1 MNLFTLALKS
11 LAIRKTTVSLTI
23 VSLTLSFILLFTVD
37 RLRREAEVGFTQA
50 ISQTDLIIGGRTGSV
65 QLLLYTIFNVGTAGH
80 GIDLSSYE
88 RIKSMPSV
96 KWAVPM
102 AMGDSHRG
110 FRVVG
115 TTTDYFAN
123 FKYRQD
129 QALAFHE
136 GLSFSKGNEIVI
148 GWDVAKKLNYELNDE
163 IIITHGVTKGE
174 GVLKHDDK
182 PFVIKGILAA
192 TGTPVDQSVFVS
204 LEGHSALHHEGLD
217 EKGQT
222 DHEDQSNHDDHDD
235 GEPKVGG
242 GEKLNAILLGLNS
255 KMDLLRIQR
264 EINEDKVDPMMA
276 IIPGVVAAELWQNL
290 GHIETIL
297 TGISY
302 LVLIVGLMSL
312 VVSLLT
318 SLNERRREM
327 AILRAIGVSA
337 HKIRILFLTEA
348 LAMVV
353 VSILTS
359 IAGSFLLMW
368 VGSGWV
374 VNQFGVYFTS
384 SWLGTEDLVKVCLV
398 LLVGIGA
405 ALIPAQRA
413 MRMSL
418 KDGLSQKI

>member
-1 MNLFTLALKS
+1 MNLLSLAIKS
-11 LAIRKTTVSLTI
+11 LANRKTTVSLTI
-23 VSLTLSFILLFTVD
+23 VSLTLSFVLLFTVD

-50 ISQTDLIIGGRTGSV
+50 ISQTDLIVGGRTGSV

-80 GIDLSSYE
+80 GIDYSSYE
-88 RIKSMPSV
+88 RIKSNPSV

-115 TTTDYFAN
+115 TTPNYFTN
-123 FKYRQD
+123 YKYRQG
-129 QALAFHE
+129 QALVFHQ
-136 GLSFSKGNEIVI
+136 GLSFSQENEIVV
-148 GWDVAKKLNYELNDE
+148 GWDVAQKLNYELNDE
-163 IIITHGVTKGE
+163 IVITHGVTKGE
-174 GVLKHDDK
+174 GVIKHDDK

-204 LEGHSALHHEGLD
+204 LQGHRALHHEGKHK
-217 EKGQT
+217 EAPAVKGS
-222 DHEDQSNHDDHDD
+222 HSDHDMHD
-235 GEPKVGG
+235 EHGAEGEPE
-242 GEKLNAILLGLNS
+242 EKLNAILLGLNS
-255 KMDLLRIQR
+255 KLDILNMQR
-264 EINEDKVDPMMA
+264 EINSDKADPMMA

-337 HKIRILFLTEA
+337 HKIRILFLLEA

-359 IAGSFLLMW
+359 IAGSFLVIWL
-368 VGSGWV
+368 GSGWV
-374 VNQFGVYFTS
+374 VNQFGVHFTS
-384 SWLGTEDLVKVCLV
+384 SWLGTEDLVKVALV
-398 LLVGIGA
+398 LLVGVGA

-418 KDGLSQKI
+418 KDGLSQKL